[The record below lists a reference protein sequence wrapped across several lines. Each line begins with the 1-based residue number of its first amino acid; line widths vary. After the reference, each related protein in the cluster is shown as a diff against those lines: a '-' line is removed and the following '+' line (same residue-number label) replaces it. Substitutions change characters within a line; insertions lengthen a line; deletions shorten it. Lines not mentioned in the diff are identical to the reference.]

1 MEVTGIIEM
10 LSMQAFLMVVQK
22 VVRVLEV
29 AVLQEKVAVAV
40 LQDIV
45 DRVGME
51 VLHVVMV
58 LLVKVESWIYSLVE
72 LLVLVVVWELIKV
85 CLVVVRSVE
94 QRTGLR

>member
-1 MEVTGIIEM
+1 MTGIIEM

-58 LLVKVESWIYSLVE
+58 LLVKVAAVA
-72 LLVLVVVWELIKV
+72 VAVVTVTKMVDKVVV
-85 CLVVVRSVE
+85 
-94 QRTGLR
+94 